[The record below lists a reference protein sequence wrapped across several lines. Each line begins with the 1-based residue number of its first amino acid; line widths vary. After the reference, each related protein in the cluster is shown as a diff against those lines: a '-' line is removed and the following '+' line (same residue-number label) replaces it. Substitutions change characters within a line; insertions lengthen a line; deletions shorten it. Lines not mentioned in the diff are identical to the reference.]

1 MYWTISKITRMFVS
15 RNILAVMTTL
25 FAITS
30 WANPAD
36 VRVLVDVSGSM
47 KQADPKAVR
56 GPATAL
62 LAAMLPDQS
71 MGGIWLFGSDVRP
84 LVPYG
89 PVNARWDALAR
100 PIEASIGST
109 DRYTHM
115 ENALLTGIQA
125 GGEIH
130 PDAYHVILITDGI
143 VDIQGGKN
151 RSQASRNRI
160 LKDVLPDAV
169 NRSCRIHTIAL
180 SSKADIP
187 LLRQMAIQTDGL
199 FTLLERPGDLIP
211 VMLDALELA
220 LRSQQLPIRN
230 QLIRIDSTVRQIRLI
245 KLSSDETI
253 QMKSDQMVI
262 NKNSPIK
269 GLDYYSGNGY
279 QTLIWSNP
287 IPNTYALTQS
297 FTPSDR
303 ILIDSDVRLSTT
315 ELPPTI
321 SSDQTLGLTANLTGP
336 EGAIE
341 DSSRQFGVSFG
352 QTVDPKRFRGT
363 TLNLQIDSPA
373 VGRSILTIQSFD
385 NRYER
390 QIQRAFEVLETRPAL
405 EIATDSPQ
413 GIGDIAPGI
422 ARDIQQSEANKPNQ
436 IENVISSIS
445 KGIKELA
452 STVLGGK
459 SPTAPGNKISPDSRK
474 ESAGISI
481 NELDAG
487 IEAQKNDGIKP
498 NYAEDAEN
506 WPLWQL
512 IVSMLGAIAVITLL
526 VGLILRPQNRKLE
539 E

>member
-1 MYWTISKITRMFVS
+1 M
-15 RNILAVMTTL
+15 ATL
-25 FAITS
+25 FALTS
-30 WANPAD
+30 SANPAD

-89 PVNARWDALAR
+89 PVNARWDALAQ

-109 DRYTHM
+109 DRFTHM

-130 PDAYHVILITDGI
+130 PNACHVILITDGI

-151 RSQASRNRI
+151 SSQASRDRI
-160 LKDVLPDAV
+160 LKNVLPDAV

-230 QLIRIDSTVRQIRLI
+230 QSIRIDSNVRQIRLI

-253 QMKSDQMVI
+253 QMTSDEMTI

-287 IPNTYALTQS
+287 IPNNYKLIQP
-297 FTPSDR
+297 FTSSDR

-321 SSDQTLGLTANLTGP
+321 SSDQTLGVTANLTGP
-336 EGAIE
+336 EGVIE
-341 DSSRQFGVSFG
+341 DVSRQFGVSFG
-352 QTVDPKRFRGT
+352 QGVDPQRFKGT

-373 VGRSILTIQSFD
+373 VGRSILTIQSVD

-390 QIQRAFEVLETRPAL
+390 QIQRAFEVLKTRPAL
-405 EIATDSPQ
+405 EIATDSSQ
-413 GIGDIAPGI
+413 GIGDIAPDI
-422 ARDIQQSEANKPNQ
+422 AKDIQQSEADAPNQ

-452 STVLGGK
+452 STVLGDK
-459 SPTAPGNKISPDSRK
+459 APTAPEIESSPDSGK
-474 ESAGISI
+474 KSAGISTDKSD
-481 NELDAG
+481 LG
-487 IEAQKNDGIKP
+487 IEAQKNDSVKP
-498 NYAEDAEN
+498 NYAENSEN
-506 WPLWQL
+506 WPFWQL
-512 IVSMLGAIAVITLL
+512 IVSALGAIAVVALIIGL
-526 VGLILRPQNRKLE
+526 VLRPKSRKLE